1 MTRCQTCQ
9 TAWCRAATFALA
21 ALGELESPQIHAVT
35 NHELDFASMVLAA
48 ELLVL
53 PVIPDEVTD
62 DDLNFVHAASPAE
75 PATPIF
81 VVAGR

>member
-1 MTRCQTCQ
+1 
-9 TAWCRAATFALA
+9 
-21 ALGELESPQIHAVT
+21 
-35 NHELDFASMVLAA
+35 MVLAT

-81 VVAGR
+81 AVAGR